1 MLEENCP
8 LGATS
13 YRGQSACTDC
23 VPGKY
28 ASEHQ
33 CVDCTGNKTSHYR
46 QAGSDSCLDAA
57 DGNYCPPGFFKASPT
72 SPICKPC
79 SYIGDVDE
87 YYRNW
92 TRAILYEFDTLPVDE
107 TDANNHRNK
116 LKTEASLYPKYR
128 FNGSMHVLH
137 HCSVYTDTVF
147 CPHGMVYHQ
156 ETVPVCKYYDSPSRP
171 VCAQGEYYR
180 VGDYNCTACPRNL
193 TTLYADS
200 VGLESCAYCREGWY
214 LVESN
219 QSTPQ
224 CERCENCSTTIA
236 FGNTSAHRMHAC
248 EIPCGPQQM
257 HPDVAERYNC
267 PIFEC
272 LTRVRAQD
280 IHPCVFPELGQHM
293 AQKHED
299 ALKCHPYFRPV
310 DPGWMK
316 HGDFEALQEDIGD
329 LIPVD
334 EEERLYSLP
343 LDSSEHSSDVYLA
356 NNTRRIQD
364 IRGYNATKNAY
375 ADFYYLFFATN
386 TITDRYPFETS
397 ESDKLYAWPQILSEK
412 PIGQDTG
419 SLQNSSSKVIDE
431 YLSQEP
437 LLLVKHVDTVEKET
451 SGGLKNGFLNL
462 HTLTEPWKFVDFV
475 RLSFDEYKQD
485 YVQAAVDVC
494 SGLDHLGPNAVYHCH
509 ERLFTTTTHIESNWR
524 LFTQQTDTCVE
535 AEFRAKDQCGGL
547 AYDRDEVRD
556 RVLKLAVQHYADH
569 KQVGVFQFNLT
580 LYKSFQP
587 ELIDSDQGQTVSTM
601 CVGDYTQIRN
611 EFFSRTGT
619 NKEHFNC
626 SADDENKW
634 YFNLVCDNR
643 SGLKFFLGFLGRDD
657 DQTDF
662 FLKRESRDLQTV
674 RTPEQIERDAN
685 FEENICN
692 ANMSEIDRV
701 RQIRSVEHEDGKMSE
716 YNEVLYDMLD
726 NSQKMNWYTCEAKV
740 DSETFPCYVEEDSE
754 DGGHKISLPAY
765 AIQDSENGV
774 DVDLTICNQENK
786 CIRDQRVRWFG
797 VERQNFQVHN
807 PTSID
812 FVHKYLAHGRFE
824 KTLVSNRLG

>member
-1 MLEENCP
+1 
-8 LGATS
+8 
-13 YRGQSACTDC
+13 
-23 VPGKY
+23 
-28 ASEHQ
+28 
-33 CVDCTGNKTSHYR
+33 
-46 QAGSDSCLDAA
+46 
-57 DGNYCPPGFFKASPT
+57 
-72 SPICKPC
+72 
-79 SYIGDVDE
+79 
-87 YYRNW
+87 
-92 TRAILYEFDTLPVDE
+92 
-107 TDANNHRNK
+107 
-116 LKTEASLYPKYR
+116 
-128 FNGSMHVLH
+128 MHVLH

-147 CPHGMVYHQ
+147 CPHGMVYHK
-156 ETVPVCKYYDSPSRP
+156 ETVPACKYYDNPSRP

-214 LVESN
+214 LVETN

-224 CERCENCSTTIA
+224 CERCQNCSTTVA
-236 FGNTSAHRMHAC
+236 FGDTSAHRMHAC

-257 HPDVAERYNC
+257 HPDVADRYNC
-267 PIFEC
+267 PILEC

-280 IHPCVFPELGQHM
+280 IHPCVFPDLRQNM
-293 AQKHED
+293 ARKHED

-356 NNTRRIQD
+356 NNTRRIHN

-412 PIGQDTG
+412 PIGQETG

-462 HTLTEPWKFVDFV
+462 HNLTGPWKFVDFV
-475 RLSFDEYKQD
+475 RLSFNQYKQD
-485 YVQAAVDVC
+485 YVQAAVEVC
-494 SGLDHLGPNAVYHCH
+494 SGLDYLGKNAVYHCH
-509 ERLFTTTTHIESNWR
+509 ERLFTTTTHIENNWR
-524 LFTQQTDTCVE
+524 LFTQEIGTCVE
-535 AEFRAKDQCGGL
+535 TEFKAKDQCGGL
-547 AYDRDEVRD
+547 AYDRDEMRD

-587 ELIDSDQGQTVSTM
+587 ELIDSNQGQTVSTM
-601 CVGDYTQIRN
+601 CVGDYTQIRD

-619 NKEHFNC
+619 NQEQFNC

-643 SGLKFFLGFLGRDD
+643 QNLKFFLGFLGRDD

-674 RTPEQIERDAN
+674 RTPEQIDRDAN

-701 RQIRSVEHEDGKMSE
+701 RRIRSVEHEDGKMSE

-726 NSQKMNWYTCEAKV
+726 NSQKMNWYTCEARV
-740 DSETFPCYVEEDSE
+740 ASETFPCYVEEDSG

-765 AIQDSENGV
+765 AIQDSGNGV
-774 DVDLTICNQENK
+774 DVDLTICNQEKK
-786 CIRDQRVRWFG
+786 CIVDQRVRWFG

-812 FVHKYLAHGRFE
+812 FVRKYLAHGAFN
-824 KTLVSNRLG
+824 KILVSNRLG